1 MKGML
6 FFASQ
11 RDRKPSWFGE
21 ATRPRM
27 NRFLAARTRW
37 SLSLAAVPVLA
48 LGTGLSSAVAQA
60 PASRR
65 PLVAVLPL
73 ENNSGDVTQDF
84 FADGMTDEI
93 AFALT
98 GVRGLDVVARSS
110 SFRFSQP
117 NRDIKAGGHAS
128 ERKLRRAGFG
138 APGDRPSAPECLTGT
153 GPRRRAAMVAGI

>member
-1 MKGML
+1 MK
-6 FFASQ
+6 
-11 RDRKPSWFGE
+11 
-21 ATRPRM
+21 
-27 NRFLAARTRW
+27 RFLTDLTRRC
-37 SLSLAAVPVLA
+37 LSLAAVLALA

-60 PASRR
+60 PASGR

-110 SFRFSQP
+110 SFRQSTEPRHQG
-117 NRDIKAGGHAS
+117 RRAGP

-138 APGDRPSAPECLTGT
+138 APGGRPRALEWLAGA
-153 GPRRRAAMVAGI
+153 GPRWRAAVVAGI